1 MPFSKRPRRPR
12 GEPRGPNPF
21 TRAGTLLYSWYEA
34 AMYRKLEQRDVT
46 IETTRAHARRR
57 TKAWRTPGADSR
69 EAKRRV
75 RQGAHLSQ
83 HPSVLERFANH
94 PTRAQIEE
102 TVREVEKKTGLVA
115 GAKRAISRLK
125 PKPAVA

>member
-1 MPFSKRPRRPR
+1 ML
-12 GEPRGPNPF
+12 N
-21 TRAGTLLYSWYEA
+21 
-34 AMYRKLEQRDVT
+34 QRDVT
-46 IETTRAHARRR
+46 VEAAQRYRQRR
-57 TKAWRTPGADSR
+57 TKAWRTPTADSR

-75 RQGAHLSQ
+75 RQGAHRSQ

-102 TVREVEKKTGLVA
+102 TAREVEKKSGIVA